1 MSFERDNIREMKGYA
16 SGEQPEDPNTIKLNT
31 NENPYP
37 ASPRVRDVLDQF
49 NVETLRRY
57 PPATSLG
64 FRQAAAELHGVKP
77 ENIIATRGGDELLR
91 LVITTF
97 VDPGEKIGM
106 SYPTYSLYPVL
117 AQVQDC
123 PTFEV
128 PLNDDWSVP
137 DNFADEMNNAGVKL
151 TFLVNPHAPSGHL
164 VPAEQVAE
172 LAQKLDAILLLDEA
186 YIDFTEEKATSPAL
200 AVASDNVIILRTLS
214 KGYSLAG
221 LRFGYGIGPES
232 LIEPMM
238 TKTRDSYNLDGI
250 SQQIAEA
257 ALRDQEHARRSW
269 DNVISERARVQADLV
284 QLGFAVAESHANFL
298 LATVPT
304 DKRPADDAG
313 VEEMDNAETLYKKL
327 KERHI
332 LIRYFDAPRMQD
344 KLRISIGTPEEND
357 CLLNAIQ
364 EIYGSR

>member
-1 MSFERDNIREMKGYA
+1 MTFERDNIRKMTGYA
-16 SGEQPEDPNTIKLNT
+16 SGEQPLDAETIKLNT

-49 NVETLRRY
+49 SVESLRRY
-57 PPATSLG
+57 PPATSAG
-64 FRQAAAELHGVKP
+64 FRAVAAELHGVHP

-117 AQVQDC
+117 AQIQDC
-123 PTFEV
+123 PIVEV
-128 PLNDDWSVP
+128 PLEIDWSVP
-137 DNFADEMNNAGVKL
+137 DNFAKEMNQAGVKL
-151 TFLVNPHAPSGHL
+151 TFLVNPHAPSGQL
-164 VPAEQVAE
+164 VASGKVAE
-172 LAQKLDAILLLDEA
+172 LAQELDSILLLDEA
-186 YIDFTEEKATSPAL
+186 YIDFSDGEATSPAL
-200 AVASDNVIILRTLS
+200 AAASDNIIVLRTLS

-238 TKTRDSYNLDGI
+238 TKTRDSYNLDAI

-257 ALRDQEHARRSW
+257 ALKDQDYARQSW
-269 DNVISERARVQADLV
+269 AKVTSERARLQTALAEFGLV
-284 QLGFAVAESHANFL
+284 APDSHANFL
-298 LATVPT
+298 LVTVPENS
-304 DKRPADDAG
+304 RLSGAAD
-313 VEEMDNAETLYKKL
+313 LYQKL

-332 LIRYFDAPRMQD
+332 LVRYFDAPRMQD
-344 KLRISIGTPEEND
+344 KLRISIGTSEEND
-357 CLLNAIQ
+357 RLIDAI
-364 EIYGSR
+364 RTLAD